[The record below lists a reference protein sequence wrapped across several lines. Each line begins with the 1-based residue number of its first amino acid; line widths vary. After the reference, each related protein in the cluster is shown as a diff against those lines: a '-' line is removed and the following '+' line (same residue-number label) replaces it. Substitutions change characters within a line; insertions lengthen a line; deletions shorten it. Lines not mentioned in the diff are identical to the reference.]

1 MIFGLMIIY
10 DFDFVRVSVFPDKT
24 DAPLVVDADAVP
36 SLPVALEGFE
46 SVARRHPHVIQLL
59 RCRELRELAKGH
71 PLNIGWKPA
80 RAFALPNFLR
90 LFASEILNHS
100 LML

>member
-1 MIFGLMIIY
+1 MIIY
-10 DFDFVRVSVFPDKT
+10 DFNIVRVSVFPDET
-24 DAPLVVDADAVP
+24 DAPLVIDADAVP
-36 SLPVALEGFE
+36 SRLVDLEGFE
-46 SVARRHPHVIQLL
+46 AVARRHPHVIQFF

-71 PLNIGWKPA
+71 SLNVGWKPA

-100 LML
+100 LMV